1 MIDETDQQT
10 ALTWRERLVR
20 WWAAV
25 RAWERWPSVVAAV
38 LTVALGV
45 AFMVAQDADRA
56 NTALR
61 ARATPDWA
69 EQAQQLDA
77 RVAALE
83 AAQLPAPAVQPT
95 PATGRANAGKS
106 RISTPATAPAQG
118 LQAPDFPAPTPIT
131 RQSVQ
136 QYRAELRGQE

>member
-1 MIDETDQQT
+1 MSDETDQQT
-10 ALTWRERLVR
+10 ALTWRQRLAR

-69 EQAQQLDA
+69 EQVQQLDA
-77 RVAALE
+77 RIAALE

-106 RISTPATAPAQG
+106 RISTPAPTAPG
-118 LQAPDFPAPTPIT
+118 ERPAPKTWGT
-131 RQSVQ
+131 TDLD
-136 QYRAELRGQE
+136 RAIAAYPSTSLEQKP